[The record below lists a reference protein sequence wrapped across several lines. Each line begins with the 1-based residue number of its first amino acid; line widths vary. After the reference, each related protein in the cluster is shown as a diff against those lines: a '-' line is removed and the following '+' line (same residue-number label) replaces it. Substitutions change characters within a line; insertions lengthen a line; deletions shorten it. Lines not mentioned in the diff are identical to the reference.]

1 MNDVPTGSGLESN
14 RDTDWEQLRCM
25 SDAAIH
31 AAIEADPDAM
41 PTDEGFWKSAAV
53 VLPRRKEVVTMRLDA
68 DVLEWFRKD
77 RGYQTRIN
85 AILQAYMKAHS
96 SQHNRVI
103 KERCADI

>member
-1 MNDVPTGSGLESN
+1 MNDVPTGSGLEPNSG
-14 RDTDWEQLRCM
+14 TDWERLRGM

-31 AAIEADPDAM
+31 AAIKADPEVI

-85 AILQAYMKAHS
+85 AILQAYMKAHT
-96 SQHNRVI
+96 SQHNQ
-103 KERCADI
+103 E